1 MGLAVEQF
9 TNTSANFTNVEFVVT
24 DGYSKVEK
32 RTVTLTSASDEKVY
46 DGNALTNDTVTADGF
61 VEGQGATYNVTG
73 TITNAGETDNTFTYT
88 LNEGTNADNYEIKKT
103 EGTLK
108 VTPVTDQV
116 TVTITGNT
124 GSVTYDGNSHQVTG
138 YTTSFSNAL
147 YTANDFE
154 FSGTAEA
161 SRIDAG
167 QTDMGL
173 AAEQFTNTSDNFTNV
188 EFVVTDGY
196 SKVNKRTVTLTSAS
210 DEKGLYKNSWGL
222 DTL

>member
-1 MGLAVEQF
+1 M
-9 TNTSANFTNVEFVVT
+9 
-24 DGYSKVEK
+24 
-32 RTVTLTSASDEKVY
+32 TSASDEKVY

-73 TITNAGETDNTFTYT
+73 TITNVGEKANAFEYS
-88 LNEGTNADNYEIKKT
+88 LNKGTNPDNYEIKKA

-108 VTPVTDQV
+108 VTPVTDKV

-124 GSVTYDGNSHQVTG
+124 GSVKYDGDSHEVTG

-154 FSGTAEA
+154 FNGTAEA
-161 SRIDAG
+161 SRTDAG
-167 QTDMGL
+167 QTNMGL
-173 AAEQFTNTSDNFTNV
+173 AAEQFTNTSANFTNV

-196 SKVNKRTVTLTSAS
+196 SKVNKRTVTFFLVNAFPS
-210 DEKGLYKNSWGL
+210 
-222 DTL
+222 